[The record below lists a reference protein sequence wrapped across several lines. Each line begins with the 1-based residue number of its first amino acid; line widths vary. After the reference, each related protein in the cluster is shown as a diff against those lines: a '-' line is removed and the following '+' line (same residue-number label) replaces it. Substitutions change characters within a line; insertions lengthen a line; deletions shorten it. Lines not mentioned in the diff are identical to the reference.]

1 MSGLVYSWFVDGF
14 PNFNPKATR
23 SEEAEYPDAL
33 SQGPVRGRGAQLNPG
48 NRFES
53 VRLHVLGEH
62 LDAEFHERES
72 EHGQGSGQRGLQL
85 KTTPLDDDTRTI
97 INPVDSPDISFKW
110 TVNPY
115 RGCEHG
121 CIYCYARPG
130 HEYLGLSSGLDF
142 ETKIFAKPRAPELLR
157 KALRHPKWTGEA
169 IVVSGVTDPYQPI
182 ERDREITRECL
193 KVMAE
198 FRQPVGLITKNKLIT
213 RDLDILREMSSWQG
227 VHAAVSL
234 TSLDN
239 DLAHKMEPR
248 ASSPKARLE
257 AIEQLAS
264 AGIPVRVMTAPILP
278 GLNDREVPALL
289 KAAADAGARG
299 AGYVMLRLPYQIK
312 DLFLDWLKREFPQ
325 RAAHVESL
333 VRQMHSGE
341 LYSSA
346 WFSRQRGSGPFAQ
359 QVGQTF
365 KVFAKRYKLDG
376 DFPKLNTSAFR
387 KDVPEG
393 GQMQLFG

>member
-1 MSGLVYSWFVDGF
+1 M
-14 PNFNPKATR
+14 PPPPEFNPKATR
-23 SEEAEYPDAL
+23 TPLEGEEPLYQDAL
-33 SQGPVRGRGAQLNPG
+33 SQGKVRGRGAQLNPG

-62 LDAEFHERES
+62 LDEQWRERE
-72 EHGQGSGQRGLQL
+72 EETGDGGRGIQI

-97 INPVDSPDISFKW
+97 INPVDSPDICFKW

-142 ETKIFAKPRAPELLR
+142 ETRIFAKPRAPELLR
-157 KALRHPKWTGEA
+157 KALKHPRWTGEP
-169 IVVSGVTDPYQPI
+169 IVMSGVTDCYQPM
-182 ERDREITRECL
+182 EREREITRACL
-193 KVMAE
+193 KVCAE

-213 RDLDILREMSSWQG
+213 RDLDILKEMNAWGG
-227 VHAAVSL
+227 VHAAISI

-257 AIEQLAS
+257 AVEQLAS
-264 AGIPVRVMTAPILP
+264 AGIPVRVMTAPLLP

-289 KAAADAGARG
+289 KAAADAGAQG

-312 DLFLDWLKREFPQ
+312 DLFLDWLRREFPQ

-333 VRQMHSGE
+333 VRQMHGGE
-341 LYSSA
+341 LYSST
-346 WFSRQRGSGPFAQ
+346 WFNRQRGTGPFAQ

-365 KVFAKRYKLDG
+365 KVFAKRYGLDK
-376 DFPKLNTSAFR
+376 DLPKLNTTAFR
-387 KDVPEG
+387 KDVAEG
-393 GQMQLFG
+393 GQMQLF

>member
-1 MSGLVYSWFVDGF
+1 MIGGMKPPD
-14 PNFNPKATR
+14 FNPKASHR
-23 SEEAEYPDAL
+23 EEGEYQDGL
-33 SQGPVRGRGAQLNPG
+33 LQGPVRGRGAQLNPG

-62 LDAEFHERES
+62 LDQQWQERE
-72 EHGQGSGQRGLQL
+72 EEFGEGRGGRGIQVQ
-85 KTTPLDDDTRTI
+85 TNGLDDDTRSI
-97 INPVDSPDISFKW
+97 INPVNSPDLSMKW

-142 ETKIFAKPRAPELLR
+142 ETRIFAKPRAPELLR
-157 KALRHPKWTGEA
+157 KALSHPRWNGEP
-169 IVVSGVTDPYQPI
+169 IVMSGVTDCYQPM
-182 ERDREITRECL
+182 ERDREITRGCL

-198 FRQPVGLITKNKLIT
+198 FRQPVGIITKNKLIT
-213 RDLDILREMSSWQG
+213 RDLDIFREMNAWGG
-227 VHAAVSL
+227 VHAAISI

-248 ASSPKARLE
+248 ASAPKARLE
-257 AIEQLAS
+257 AIEQLAD

-278 GLNDREVPALL
+278 GLNDREIPALL

-299 AGYVMLRLPYQIK
+299 AGFVMLRLPYQIK
-312 DLFLDWLKREFPQ
+312 DLFLDWLQREFPQ

-333 VRQMHSGE
+333 IRQMHGGE
-341 LYSSA
+341 LYSSK
-346 WFSRQRGSGPFAQ
+346 WFNRQRGSGPFAQ

-365 KVFAKRYKLDG
+365 KVFLRRYKLDG
-376 DFPKLNTSAFR
+376 DFPKLNRSAFR
-387 KDVPEG
+387 RDVAQG
-393 GQMQLFG
+393 GQMQLF